1 MDILEGGIK
10 TIIGTKLDLII
21 SQFPLFLCFLSTRL
35 ELMTSTQKEMLR
47 YVKTKW
53 KTNGKLAL
61 VSLYKHCIVFSGKL
75 AVATDHVMLI
85 NLHLFEQCKSLK
97 TCIA

>member
-10 TIIGTKLDLII
+10 TIIGTKPDLII

-47 YVKTKW
+47 YITSKW
-53 KTNGKLAL
+53 KLAL

-85 NLHLFEQCKSLK
+85 NLHSM
-97 TCIA
+97 TC